1 MMQLKG
7 KTAIVTGGARGIGK
21 SIAMTLAAAGANIVI
36 NYTRSSKEAE
46 EVVEEAKKLGVS
58 ALALKAD
65 VSKNDEIENLVK
77 EVLNQFG
84 SIDILV
90 NNAGITRDNLL
101 IRMSEEDFQAVI
113 DINLKGAFLCT
124 KHVSKVMMKQRTGK
138 IINIASVV
146 GVMGNAGQSNYAA
159 SKAGLIGFTK
169 SIAKEL
175 AKRNINVNAVAPG
188 YIETDMTASLPEK
201 VREAFMIN
209 IPMAR
214 GGLPQDVANVVL
226 FLSSEY
232 SDYITGQVIN
242 IDGGMVM

>member
-1 MMQLKG
+1 MQLTG

-58 ALALKAD
+58 ALAVKAD

-113 DINLKGAFLCT
+113 DINLKGAFICT

>member
-1 MMQLKG
+1 MQLKG
-7 KTAIVTGGARGIGK
+7 KTAIVTGGARGIGRA
-21 SIAMTLAAAGANIVI
+21 IAFKLAEAGANIVI
-36 NYTRSSKEAE
+36 NYTSSSKAAE
-46 EVVEEAKKLGVS
+46 DVVEEIKNLGVS

-77 EVLNQFG
+77 EVLNQYG

-101 IRMSEEDFQAVI
+101 IRMSEQEFQDVI
-113 DINLKGAFLCT
+113 DINLKGAFICT
-124 KHVSKVMMKQRTGK
+124 KHVSKVMIKQRTGK

-175 AKRNINVNAVAPG
+175 AKRGINVNAVAPG

-201 VREAFMIN
+201 VREEFMIN
-209 IPMAR
+209 IPLSRA
-214 GGLPQDVANVVL
+214 GKPQDVANAVL
-226 FLSSEY
+226 FLASEY
-232 SDYITGQVIN
+232 SEYITGQVIN

>member
-1 MMQLKG
+1 
-7 KTAIVTGGARGIGK
+7 
-21 SIAMTLAAAGANIVI
+21 
-36 NYTRSSKEAE
+36 
-46 EVVEEAKKLGVS
+46 
-58 ALALKAD
+58 
-65 VSKNDEIENLVK
+65 
-77 EVLNQFG
+77 
-84 SIDILV
+84 
-90 NNAGITRDNLL
+90 
-101 IRMSEEDFQAVI
+101 MSEEDFQAVI
-113 DINLKGAFLCT
+113 DINLKGAFICT

-188 YIETDMTASLPEK
+188 YIETDMTATLPEK

-214 GGLPQDVANVVL
+214 GGSPQDVANVVL
-226 FLSSEY
+226 FLSSKY

>member
-1 MMQLKG
+1 MQLTG

-58 ALALKAD
+58 ALAVKAD

-113 DINLKGAFLCT
+113 DINLKGAFICT

-201 VREAFMIN
+201 VRQAFMIN

>member
-1 MMQLKG
+1 MQLKG

-21 SIAMTLAAAGANIVI
+21 SIAMTLAAEGANIVI

-46 EVVEEAKKLGVS
+46 EVVEEVKKLGVS
-58 ALALKAD
+58 ALAIKAD
-65 VSKNDEIENLVK
+65 VSNNDEIENLVK

-113 DINLKGAFLCT
+113 DINLKGAFICT

-188 YIETDMTASLPEK
+188 YIETDMTATLPEK

-214 GGLPQDVANVVL
+214 GGSPQDVANVVL
-226 FLSSEY
+226 FLSSKY

>member
-1 MMQLKG
+1 MQLTG
-7 KTAIVTGGARGIGK
+7 KTAIVTGGARGIGR
-21 SIAMTLAAAGANIVI
+21 SIALTLAAAGANIVI
-36 NYTRSSKEAE
+36 NYTSSSKAAE

-58 ALALKAD
+58 ALAVKAD

-77 EVLNQFG
+77 EVLNHFS

-101 IRMSEEDFQAVI
+101 IRMSEEDFQEVI
-113 DINLKGAFLCT
+113 DINLKGAFICT
-124 KHVSKVMMKQRTGK
+124 KHVSKVMMKQRSGK
-138 IINIASVV
+138 IVNIASVV

-175 AKRNINVNAVAPG
+175 AKRNVNVNAVAPG

-201 VREAFMIN
+201 VREEFMIN

-214 GGLPQDVANVVL
+214 GGVPQDVANVVL
-226 FLSSEY
+226 FLSSKY

>member
-1 MMQLKG
+1 MQLTG
-7 KTAIVTGGARGIGK
+7 KTAIVTGGARGIGR

-36 NYTRSSKEAE
+36 NYTSSSKAAE

-58 ALALKAD
+58 ALAVKAD

-77 EVLNQFG
+77 EVLNNFS

-101 IRMSEEDFQAVI
+101 IRMSEEDFQDVI
-113 DINLKGAFLCT
+113 DINLKGAFICT

-201 VREAFMIN
+201 VREEFMIN

-214 GGLPQDVANVVL
+214 GGVPQDVANVVL
-226 FLSSEY
+226 FLSSKY
-232 SDYITGQVIN
+232 SDYVTGQVIN

>member
-1 MMQLKG
+1 MQLTG
-7 KTAIVTGGARGIGK
+7 KTAIITGGARGIGK
-21 SIAMTLAAAGANIVI
+21 AIAMTLAKAGANIVI
-36 NYTRSSKEAE
+36 NYTSSSKAAE
-46 EVVEEAKKLGVS
+46 EVVAEAEKLGVK
-58 ALALKAD
+58 ALAVKAD
-65 VSKNDEIENLVK
+65 VSKSDEIENLVK
-77 EVLNQFG
+77 EVLNKFER
-84 SIDILV
+84 IDILV

-101 IRMSEEDFQAVI
+101 IRMSEEEFQDVI
-113 DINLKGAFLCT
+113 DINLKGAFICT
-124 KHVSKVMMKQRTGK
+124 KYVSKVMMKQRAGK

-201 VREAFMIN
+201 VREEFMIN
-209 IPMAR
+209 IPMSRA
-214 GGLPQDVANVVL
+214 GVPQDVANVVM

-232 SDYITGQVIN
+232 SDYITGQVIH

>member
-1 MMQLKG
+1 MQLTG
-7 KTAIVTGGARGIGK
+7 KTAIVTGGARGIGR

-36 NYTRSSKEAE
+36 NYTSSSKAAE

-77 EVLNQFG
+77 EVLNHFG

-101 IRMSEEDFQAVI
+101 IRMSEEDFQDVI
-113 DINLKGAFLCT
+113 DINLKGSFICT
-124 KHVSKVMMKQRTGK
+124 KHVSKVMMKQRAGK

-201 VREAFMIN
+201 VREEFMVN

-214 GGLPQDVANVVL
+214 GGKPQDVANVVL
-226 FLSSEY
+226 FLSSKY

>member
-1 MMQLKG
+1 MQLTG

-46 EVVEEAKKLGVS
+46 EVVEEAKKIGVS
-58 ALALKAD
+58 ALAVKAD

-113 DINLKGAFLCT
+113 DINLKGAFICT

>member
-1 MMQLKG
+1 MQLTG
-7 KTAIVTGGARGIGK
+7 KTAIVTGGARGIGR

-36 NYTRSSKEAE
+36 NYTSSSKAAE
-46 EVVEEAKKLGVS
+46 EVVEEAKKLGVQ
-58 ALALKAD
+58 ALAVKAD

-77 EVLNQFG
+77 QVLNNFG

-101 IRMSEEDFQAVI
+101 IRMSEEEFQDVI
-113 DINLKGAFLCT
+113 DINLKGAFICT

-169 SIAKEL
+169 SVAKEL
-175 AKRNINVNAVAPG
+175 AKRNVNVNAVAPG
-188 YIETDMTASLPEK
+188 YIETDMTSSLPEK
-201 VREAFMIN
+201 VREEFMVN

-214 GGLPQDVANVVL
+214 GGVPQDVANVVL
-226 FLSSEY
+226 FLSSKY

>member
-1 MMQLKG
+1 MKLTG
-7 KTAIVTGGARGIGK
+7 KTAIVTGGARGIGRA
-21 SIAMTLAAAGANIVI
+21 IAMTLAAAGANIVI
-36 NYTRSSKEAE
+36 NYSSSSKAAD

-58 ALALKAD
+58 AFAFKAD
-65 VSKNDEIENLVK
+65 VSKDEEIENLVK
-77 EVLNQFG
+77 QVLNDFG

-101 IRMSEEDFQAVI
+101 IRMSEKDFMDVI
-113 DINLKGAFLCT
+113 DTNLKGAFICT
-124 KHVSKVMMKQRTGK
+124 KHVSKVMMKQRSGK

-169 SIAKEL
+169 SIAKEI
-175 AKRNINVNAVAPG
+175 AKRGINVNAVAPG
-188 YIETDMTASLPEK
+188 YIQTDMTASLPDKIKE
-201 VREAFMIN
+201 EFLN
-209 IPMAR
+209 GIPLSRAGM
-214 GGLPQDVANVVL
+214 PQDVANAVL

-232 SDYITGQVIN
+232 SDYITGQVIH

>member
-1 MMQLKG
+1 MQLTG
-7 KTAIVTGGARGIGK
+7 KTAIVTGGARGIGRA
-21 SIAMTLAAAGANIVI
+21 IALTLAEAGANIVI
-36 NYTRSSKEAE
+36 NYTSSSKAAE

-58 ALALKAD
+58 ALAVKAD
-65 VSKNDEIENLVK
+65 VSVNDEIENLVK
-77 EVLNQFG
+77 QVLNQFA

-101 IRMSEEDFQAVI
+101 IRMSEEEFQDVI
-113 DINLKGAFLCT
+113 DINLKGAFICT
-124 KHVSKVMMKQRTGK
+124 KHVSKVMIKQRAGR

-175 AKRNINVNAVAPG
+175 AKRNVNVNAVAPG
-188 YIETDMTASLPEK
+188 YIETDMTSSLPEK
-201 VREAFMIN
+201 VREEFMIN
-209 IPMAR
+209 IPLAR
-214 GGLPQDVANVVL
+214 AGKPQDVANAVL
-226 FLSSEY
+226 FLSSKY
-232 SDYITGQVIN
+232 SEYITGQVIN

>member
-1 MMQLKG
+1 MQLTG
-7 KTAIVTGGARGIGK
+7 QTAIVTGGARGIGK

-58 ALALKAD
+58 ALAIKAD
-65 VSKNDEIENLVK
+65 VSNNDEIENLVK

-113 DINLKGAFLCT
+113 DINLKGAFICT

-175 AKRNINVNAVAPG
+175 AKRNVNVNAVAPG
-188 YIETDMTASLPEK
+188 YIETDMTATLPEK
-201 VREAFMIN
+201 VKEAFMIN

-214 GGLPQDVANVVL
+214 GGSPQDVANVVL
-226 FLSSEY
+226 FLSSKY

>member
-1 MMQLKG
+1 MQLTG

-58 ALALKAD
+58 ALAVKAD

-77 EVLNQFG
+77 EVLNHFD

-113 DINLKGAFLCT
+113 DINLKGAFICT
-124 KHVSKVMMKQRTGK
+124 KHVSKVMMKQRKGK

-175 AKRNINVNAVAPG
+175 AKRNVNVNAVAPG

-201 VREAFMIN
+201 VREEFMIN

-214 GGLPQDVANVVL
+214 GGEPQDVANVVL

>member
-1 MMQLKG
+1 MQLKG
-7 KTAIVTGGARGIGK
+7 KTAIVTGGARGIGRA
-21 SIAMTLAAAGANIVI
+21 IALKLAEAGANIVI
-36 NYTRSSKEAE
+36 NYTSSSKAAE
-46 EVVEEAKKLGVS
+46 ETVEEVQKLGVS
-58 ALALKAD
+58 ALAVKAD

-77 EVLNQFG
+77 QVLNQFG

-90 NNAGITRDNLL
+90 NNAGIARDNLL
-101 IRMSEEDFQAVI
+101 IRMSEQDFQDVI
-113 DINLKGAFLCT
+113 DINLKGAFICT
-124 KHVSKVMMKQRTGK
+124 KHVSKVMIKQRAGK

-169 SIAKEL
+169 SVAKEL
-175 AKRNINVNAVAPG
+175 AKRGINVNAVAPG

-201 VREAFMIN
+201 VREDFMIN
-209 IPMAR
+209 IPLSRPGKA
-214 GGLPQDVANVVL
+214 QDVANAVL

-232 SDYITGQVIN
+232 SEYITGQVIN

>member
-1 MMQLKG
+1 MKLTG
-7 KTAIVTGGARGIGK
+7 KTAIVTGGARGIGRA
-21 SIAMTLAAAGANIVI
+21 IAMTLAAAGANIVI
-36 NYTRSSKEAE
+36 NYSSSSKAAD
-46 EVVEEAKKLGVS
+46 EVVEEARKLGVR
-58 ALALKAD
+58 ALAFKAD
-65 VSKNDEIENLVK
+65 VSKDEEIENLVK
-77 EVLNQFG
+77 QVLNDFG

-101 IRMSEEDFQAVI
+101 IRMSEKDFMDVI
-113 DINLKGAFLCT
+113 DTNLKGAFICT

-146 GVMGNAGQSNYAA
+146 GVMGNAGQSNYSA

-169 SIAKEL
+169 SIAKEI
-175 AKRNINVNAVAPG
+175 AKRGINVNAVAPG
-188 YIETDMTASLPEK
+188 YIQTDMTASLPDKIKE
-201 VREAFMIN
+201 EFLN
-209 IPMAR
+209 GIPLSRAGM
-214 GGLPQDVANVVL
+214 PQDVANAVL

>member
-1 MMQLKG
+1 MQLKG
-7 KTAIVTGGARGIGK
+7 KTAIVTGGARGIGRA
-21 SIAMTLAAAGANIVI
+21 IALTLAKAGANIVI
-36 NYTRSSKEAE
+36 NYTSSSKAAE
-46 EVVEEAKKLGVS
+46 EVVQEAEKLGVS

-65 VSKNDEIENLVK
+65 VSKNDEIENLVN
-77 EVLNQFG
+77 EVLNKFG
-84 SIDILV
+84 RIDILV

-101 IRMSEEDFQAVI
+101 IRMSEEEFQDVI
-113 DINLKGAFLCT
+113 EINLKGAFICT
-124 KHVSKVMMKQRTGK
+124 KHVSKVMIKQRAGK

-169 SIAKEL
+169 SVAKEL

-201 VREAFMIN
+201 VREEFMNN
-209 IPMAR
+209 IPMGRA
-214 GGLPQDVANVVL
+214 GAPLDVANVVL
-226 FLSSEY
+226 FLASEY

>member
-1 MMQLKG
+1 MQLKG
-7 KTAIVTGGARGIGK
+7 KTAVVTGGARGIGRA
-21 SIAMTLAAAGANIVI
+21 IAMTLAAEGANIVI
-36 NYTRSSKEAE
+36 NYTSSSKAAE

-58 ALALKAD
+58 ALAVKAD

-77 EVLNQFG
+77 EVLNNFD

-101 IRMSEEDFQAVI
+101 IRMSEEDFQEVI
-113 DINLKGAFLCT
+113 DINLKGAFICT
-124 KHVSKVMMKQRTGK
+124 KHISKVMMKQRYGK

-169 SIAKEL
+169 SVAKEL
-175 AKRNINVNAVAPG
+175 AKRNINCNAVAPG

-201 VREAFMIN
+201 VREEFMIN

-214 GGLPQDVANVVL
+214 GGSPQDVANVVL
-226 FLSSEY
+226 FLSSKY

>member
-1 MMQLKG
+1 MQLTG
-7 KTAIVTGGARGIGK
+7 KTAIVTGGARGIGR

-36 NYTRSSKEAE
+36 NYTSSSKAAE

-65 VSKNDEIENLVK
+65 VSKNDEIEYLVK

-113 DINLKGAFLCT
+113 DINLKGAFICT
-124 KHVSKVMMKQRTGK
+124 KHVSKVMMKQRKGK

-201 VREAFMIN
+201 VREEFMIN

-214 GGLPQDVANVVL
+214 GGVPQDVANVVL
-226 FLSSEY
+226 FLSSKY
-232 SDYITGQVIN
+232 SDYITGQVIH

>member
-1 MMQLKG
+1 MELKG

-36 NYTRSSKEAE
+36 NYTRSSSEAE

-58 ALALKAD
+58 ALAVKAD

-113 DINLKGAFLCT
+113 DINLKGAFICT

-175 AKRNINVNAVAPG
+175 AKRNVNVNAVAPG

-214 GGLPQDVANVVL
+214 GGSPQDVANVVL
-226 FLSSEY
+226 FLSSKY